1 MKKLIAMAIVLCMVI
16 GMIPMIASA
25 AGNYYVAG
33 DAALCGQNWASSD
46 ENNKMVDNG
55 NGIYTKTYSNV
66 AAGTY
71 SCKVTDGTWNNSW
84 GDNGQ
89 NYTFKV
95 NSACD
100 VTITFDSNAKTVKAS
115 GAGVGAVTGL
125 DVSVMRI
132 AGNGKTGWLNGASW
146 DVAAAANSMTVDGDV
161 YTITYENVPVGNGYE
176 FKFVAN
182 GSWSSC
188 WGGSFQG
195 SGVESAAN
203 WDGANIKFNVT
214 GEPQDVTLELDL
226 SNFDYASKSGAMF
239 TITIGGEVEAPP
251 AAPELSKDKITVYAK
266 SSFAAPNLY
275 GWVSKD
281 GTDLFD
287 PGEWPGA
294 PMTQIGTSAWFS
306 MEISKDIANVI
317 INNGSGQQ
325 TVDVTLDAAK
335 PYLLV
340 LNETDEAGH
349 YKVAAFATQAE
360 ADAYQP
366 GDEPVNP
373 PAPPAGNAED
383 FYLVGYINGADH
395 GTEGDAANLGNYK
408 FVDGKLT
415 ATFTA
420 DSYVFVK
427 TGDNSHWYLAETYCT
442 EKSVVLVENAPEK
455 LFVPGN
461 VEVTFTL
468 VKNADGTLTLSYVVA
483 GQPDEG
489 GDESG
494 NAPEEGGEIKYVVV
508 GNWEAAGNWTP
519 DTSTLVMTEADGRY
533 TWTGTVPA
541 GNYELKVV
549 RLQGSNAT
557 WIPDGMGNN
566 ITFTVTAESEITVS
580 YDAAE
585 GVKVD
590 GEKVEWPEEEG
601 NEEQPSG
608 DVTYAVLGSFNE
620 WNAETAITMTKNAN
634 GTFTA
639 KVTGLAAG
647 EYELKVLG
655 SDGKWYPAENVKVTL
670 TASGEITVTFDKNAG
685 TVTAV
690 ASEAGAPTETKP
702 AESKPTETKPAETKP
717 TETKPTETKP
727 AETQPAETKPAETQP
742 TETKPTETKP
752 TETKPA
758 EVTEITV
765 YAKVP
770 EDWENPGVWA
780 WNDKQENAF
789 DAWPGLAMTK
799 GENGWWYAKVPA
811 WVENVIINANGGSY
825 QTADLDLA
833 QLKCDVWV
841 EVTVDANG
849 VAQAE
854 LKYAS
859 PATGDETALVSAA
872 AVMLFAAM
880 GVVALVNGKK
890 YF

>member
-16 GMIPMIASA
+16 GMIPMIAMA
-25 AGNYYVAG
+25 ADTKTIYFDNSLKNWSEVNVYYWGGTSTVLWPGVAMTKIDNTTWSYEVPG
-33 DAALCGQNWASSD
+33 DATKIIFNNGSTQTSDLEIPTDGKNMCNGESWTVRGSSEGYEEIPKITVYYDNSSTNWSSVSAYCWGGYVNGWPGEAMTKVEGNIWSIEINESKD
-46 ENNKMVDNG
+46 PINIIFNNNG
-55 NGIYTKTYSNV
+55 NGAQT
-66 AAGTY
+66 ADL
-71 SCKVTDGTWNNSW
+71 KVPTDGNNCW
-84 GDNGQ
+84 
-89 NYTFKV
+89 
-95 NSACD
+95 
-100 VTITFDSNAKTVKAS
+100 
-115 GAGVGAVTGL
+115 
-125 DVSVMRI
+125 
-132 AGNGKTGWLNGASW
+132 
-146 DVAAAANSMTVDGDV
+146 
-161 YTITYENVPVGNGYE
+161 
-176 FKFVAN
+176 N
-182 GSWSSC
+182 GSAWVKYPYE
-188 WGGSFQG
+188 GG
-195 SGVESAAN
+195 
-203 WDGANIKFNVT
+203 T
-214 GEPQDVTLELDL
+214 PTP
-226 SNFDYASKSGAMF
+226 
-239 TITIGGEVEAPP
+239 PP
-251 AAPELSKDKITVYAK
+251 AAPELSEEKITVYAK
-266 SSFAAPNLY
+266 SPFAVPHLY
-275 GWVSKD
+275 GWVNAS
-281 GTDLFD
+281 GTYDTA
-287 PGEWPGA
+287 WPGVQ
-294 PMTQIGTSAWFS
+294 MTQVGSSAWYS
-306 MEISKDIANVI
+306 AEISKSVDKVI
-317 INNGSGQQ
+317 INGGQDQPQ
-325 TVDVTLDAAK
+325 TGDLTLDPAK
-335 PYLLV
+335 PWLV
-340 LNETDEAGH
+340 VVDTDN
-349 YKVAAFATQAE
+349 VVAFATQAE
-360 ADAYQP
+360 ADAYVP
-366 GDEPVNP
+366 GSEPVDP

-489 GDESG
+489 GDEPGGETS
-494 NAPEEGGEIKYVVV
+494 EEGGEIKYVVV

-702 AESKPTETKPAETKP
+702 AESKPTESKPAETKPAETKP

-727 AETQPAETKPAETQP
+727 TESKPAETQPAETQ
-742 TETKPTETKP
+742 P

-780 WNDKQENAF
+780 WNDKQQNAF
-789 DAWPGLAMTK
+789 EAWPGLAMTK